1 MYHGHDLDSD
11 LIRAWQILHELSEQ
25 NALNHK
31 MAATLASQ
39 AHSLKPEAQH
49 VASGCSLR
57 RVNVDIS
64 KEVFESEL
72 ERQNAQIVIENH
84 TLLQENKQFSALL
97 KEYEETMETVMS
109 KFRNHAF
116 AAQQHELT
124 LTRHYETLLRSLD
137 TSVVQNNFV
146 NNADATES
154 LYRLAQH
161 LRSLMHTMNGEDP
174 ASQPPQSHDSSSPH
188 DPHDPSPSSAY
199 PSVPTAEELNTLL
212 SSREDWAVEREA
224 EIARLEHEN
233 EELRRMLGID
243 RASAEANGWLE
254 DEARELTFRRHF
266 TTAPYRASS
275 PGQLGIARAGIPSFE
290 TASHMVGGNTG
301 PGMGMG
307 MGPAPGPGSGP
318 VPGAGMMPPP
328 PGQGAGGGAPVG
340 MPGGSMI
347 QPGMRGMQ
355 GRRPAMFGG
364 RGRGNGPP
372 MWDGMNQ
379 YTQDR
384 PWQMQGGA
392 FDLGR

>member
-39 AHSLKPEAQH
+39 AHSLKSEAQN
-49 VASGCSLR
+49 VASGFSLR
-57 RVNVDIS
+57 HVNVDIS

-72 ERQNAQIVIENH
+72 ERHNAHIIIENH
-84 TLLQENKQFSALL
+84 ALLQENKQLSALL

-124 LTRHYETLLRSLD
+124 MTRHYETLLQSLD
-137 TSVVQNNFV
+137 TSLVQNNFA

-161 LRSLMHTMNGEDP
+161 LRSLMRAMNGEDP
-174 ASQPPQSHDSSSPH
+174 DSPAPQPLNS
-188 DPHDPSPSSAY
+188 HDPSSSSSSSSSSSHPSI
-199 PSVPTAEELNTLL
+199 PTSEEVNALL
-212 SSREDWAVEREA
+212 TSREDWAVEREF
-224 EIARLEHEN
+224 EIARLEQEN
-233 EELRRMLGID
+233 EALRRMLGID
-243 RASAEANGWLE
+243 SASAEANGWLE
-254 DEARELTFRRHF
+254 DEAREQTFRRHF

-275 PGQLGIARAGIPSFE
+275 PGQLGIVRGSIPSFE
-290 TASHMVGGNTG
+290 TASHMVGGNMG
-301 PGMGMG
+301 GGMG

-318 VPGAGMMPPP
+318 APGMMAP

-355 GRRPAMFGG
+355 GRRTAMFGG

-379 YTQDR
+379 NTQDR

-392 FDLGR
+392 FDLSR